1 MRTVPVFLVLLA
13 LMSLLGV
20 GCAPVVVGEHPPA
33 VVGPRTFHVPPGH
46 YPPPGHCR
54 LWYPG
59 RPPGH
64 QPPPVPCER
73 LIVGPG
79 AFILYND
86 APWDA
91 DYDWQAH
98 ERQHPGSVPRI
109 IIQLTI
115 KR

>member
-1 MRTVPVFLVLLA
+1 MRPILLFLALLA
-13 LMSLLGV
+13 LVSPLAV

-33 VVGPRTFHVPPGH
+33 VVGPRTVHIPPGH

-64 QPPPVPCER
+64 QPPPVPCDW
-73 LIVGPG
+73 LVVGPG

-86 APWDA
+86 AAWDA
-91 DYDWQAH
+91 DYDWHVH
-98 ERQHPGSVPRI
+98 ERRHPGSVPRI
-109 IIQLTI
+109 IIELTI

>member
-1 MRTVPVFLVLLA
+1 MFLVLLA
-13 LMSLLGV
+13 LVSLLTI

-33 VVGPRTFHVPPGH
+33 VVGPRTLHVPPGH

-64 QPPPVPCER
+64 QPSPVPCDR
-73 LIVGPG
+73 LVVDPG

-86 APWDA
+86 AAWDA
-91 DYDWQAH
+91 DYDWPAH
-98 ERQHPGSVPRI
+98 ERQHPGSVPQI